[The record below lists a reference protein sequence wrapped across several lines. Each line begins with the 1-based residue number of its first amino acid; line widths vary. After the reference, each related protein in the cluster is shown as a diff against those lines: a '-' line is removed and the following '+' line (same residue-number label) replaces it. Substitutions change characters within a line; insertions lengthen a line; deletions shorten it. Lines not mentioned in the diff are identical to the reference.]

1 MNSSPTIEIVLTG
14 DLVLSLPDPD
24 PLFHHSMPL
33 FERADVL
40 IGHVEIPHTVRPTAV
55 YGLSAPADAVDPSH
69 LNALGRAGFD
79 IATLAGNHLFDSGPA
94 GVEDTIAALRSQGIV
109 TTGAGMNIE
118 AARLPAIIERKGVSV
133 GVLSYNCV
141 GPKLSWA
148 THNKAGAAYIEIIT
162 QYGLDYESPGGP
174 PNATYSFAEP
184 VTLAAMVAD
193 IEALRKQVHVVV
205 VALHK
210 GIGHVPATLAMYEQ
224 QVTRAAVDAG
234 ADIVVGHH
242 AHLLRGVETYKGK
255 PIFHGLNNYVTVT
268 RQLSVNALENT
279 NPVRMAW
286 AKKRRELFGFEPDPM
301 YPTYPFHP
309 EAKNTMAAICVAGP
323 DGVESAGFVP
333 CWIEPDGS
341 PRPLGQD
348 AKGQEVTDYVASIN
362 EKAGLKADLK
372 WQGDR
377 VLFLG

>member
-1 MNSSPTIEIVLTG
+1 MISTPTIEIVLTG

-24 PLFHHSMPL
+24 PLFSHSMPL

-40 IGHVEIPHTVRPTAV
+40 IGHVEIPHTVRPTAI

-94 GVEDTIAALRSQGIV
+94 GVEDTIAALRSQGIK
-109 TTGAGMNIE
+109 TTGAGMNIGE
-118 AARLPAIIERKGVSV
+118 ARLPAIIEKKGISV

-174 PNATYSFAEP
+174 PSATYSFAEP
-184 VTLAAMVAD
+184 VTLGAMVAD

-268 RQLSVNALENT
+268 RQLSVNAVENT

-286 AKKRRELFGFEPDPM
+286 AKKRRELFGFEPDPT

-323 DGVESAGFVP
+323 AGVQNAGFIP

-341 PRPLGQD
+341 PRPLGND
-348 AKGQEVTDYVASIN
+348 AKGQEVAEYVGSIN